1 MESSRVRYFNTWVQL
16 AVYYYRVVYTED
28 GHFTRRQHDYQ
39 VPKDVIQ
46 VKASQQNAFKD
57 VVQAAQS
64 RKVDED
70 EDEQIAFR
78 HLLRQFFLTLI
89 CHVVGSMP
97 FRPPILSF
105 CAVLSR
111 TVHLAKVAKGDR
123 IEAKGVWKEPGN
135 FSSHLS
141 ALTWT
146 AQVLLFDYACFQEQ
160 GDEDQIPVFLREI
173 CQKER
178 YEAPDYIWDNLNR
191 SMPRIL
197 WHKTHVMPHRDIF
210 TEVLHDNSMATGRA
224 AISGLQQLQQD
235 ELIDPQLLND
245 ALNDSTTPSRTSTLQ
260 IAPKPIVYNKSK
272 KRVRIEGSDDE
283 DTPAAKKKVD
293 LGAAIIA
300 LTSEMAIARQSK
312 SEQSRA
318 VELLETAYGK
328 RLDMMVFIQGCTF
341 FED

>member
-1 MESSRVRYFNTWVQL
+1 MPPKKSARVKTPSILEATPVVILGDIDELAPTSLSEPDTLSETLLPIEPESFEYYDPNPDPFDDPIPIPSQVEQGKAPALAPTQIRWTAEMLEALVEDIYRLFQAGRSSDNGFKKDAWTEVAAAIRRVYHGPWPLHWEKCKNKW
-16 AVYYYRVVYTED
+16 
-28 GHFTRRQHDYQ
+28 GDY
-39 VPKDVIQ
+39 KE
-46 VKASQQNAFKD
+46 K
-57 VVQAAQS
+57 
-64 RKVDED
+64 
-70 EDEQIAFR
+70 
-78 HLLRQFFLTLI
+78 
-89 CHVVGSMP
+89 
-97 FRPPILSF
+97 
-105 CAVLSR
+105 
-111 TVHLAKVAKGDR
+111 
-123 IEAKGVWKEPGN
+123 WKHWK
-135 FSSHLS
+135 HLS
-141 ALTWT
+141 
-146 AQVLLFDYACFQEQ
+146 EQ
-160 GDEDQIPVFLREI
+160 SGFGWNDE
-173 CQKER
+173 KER
-178 YEAPDYIWDNLNR
+178 YEAPDYVWDNLNR

-245 ALNDSTTPSRTSTLQ
+245 ALNDSTTPSRTSTPQ

-318 VELLETAYGK
+318 VELLETH
-328 RLDMMVFIQGCTF
+328 MVRGLI
-341 FED
+341 